1 MKKDIKDT
9 LKEFGITKV
18 EFSKRLRI
26 TRQTLDNYIA
36 LFSNNEELPKEKY
49 QRIFNELFAKPYK
62 SKEKFIEKLERF
74 ENLLERDEKFGMG
87 NLNSKETNLVM
98 QIHRKSLD
106 AITKDS
112 MNSKVLKFVND
123 IFDNYENDMA
133 LIGVIDYYNYI
144 SKKDVYSE
152 DSDKV
157 FVSNFHK
164 FKVNYVHNNLS
175 IDTEYLEFF
184 EEELERV
191 RIDDENN
198 RQEIKM
204 RIKETLLNN
213 KNLNL
218 DEKSL
223 NDLLDSLKIL

>member
-18 EFSKRLRI
+18 EFSKRFRI

-36 LFSNNEELPKEKY
+36 LFSNNEELPKDKY
-49 QRIFNELFAKPYK
+49 QQIFIELFAKPYN
-62 SKEKFIEKLERF
+62 SKAKFIEKLERF
-74 ENLLERDEKFGMG
+74 ENLLERDEKFGMS
-87 NLNSKETNLVM
+87 NLNSEETDLVM

-112 MNSKVLKFVND
+112 TNSRILKFVDD
-123 IFDNYENDMA
+123 ILDNYESDMA
-133 LIGVIDYYNYI
+133 LIGVIDYYNYLNR
-144 SKKDVYSE
+144 KDDYND

-164 FKVNYVHNNLS
+164 LKVNYVHKGLE
-175 IDTEYLEFF
+175 IDIKYLELF
-184 EEELERV
+184 EKELERV
-191 RIDDENN
+191 RIDDEKN

-204 RIKETLLNN
+204 RIMEALLND
-213 KNLNL
+213 KKLNL
-218 DEKSL
+218 DKEAI
-223 NDLLDSLKIL
+223 NDLLDSLKI